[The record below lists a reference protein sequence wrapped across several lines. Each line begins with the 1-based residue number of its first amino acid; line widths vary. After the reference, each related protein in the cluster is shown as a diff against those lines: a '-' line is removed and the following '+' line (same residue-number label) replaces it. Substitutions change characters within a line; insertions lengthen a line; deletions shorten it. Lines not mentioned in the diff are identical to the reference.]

1 MKKIIN
7 DIILELEDKVTTHNR
22 LAIMY
27 EGQED
32 DVTVDRHYTA
42 AFAYEMALQ
51 IVRKHTHKERMLKL
65 VK

>member
-1 MKKIIN
+1 MTKIID
-7 DIILELEDKVTTHNR
+7 DIILELEDKVITHNR

>member
-1 MKKIIN
+1 
-7 DIILELEDKVTTHNR
+7 
-22 LAIMY
+22 MY